1 MKNKIVEVAGKVWE
15 TLGEKEDVD
24 ILKLPKIL
32 KEKGEIVYQALGWL
46 AREDKINYHN
56 KERRTFVS
64 LSYDEREIFK
74 NSLQACLRRDPQGNS
89 SKQQEMWLKNST
101 FKHNPLRREPHF

>member
-1 MKNKIVEVAGKVWE
+1 MKDKIGEIAGKIW
-15 TLGEKEDVD
+15 TILGEKQNVN

-56 KERRTFVS
+56 KERKTFVS
-64 LSYDEREIFK
+64 LSREEREIFR
-74 NSLQACLRRDPQGNS
+74 NSLEASPKRDPRGNS
-89 SKQQEMWLKNST
+89 SE
-101 FKHNPLRREPHF
+101 